1 MSEVIVIRCDGH
13 ECHLRQIET
22 MLADVVET
30 QKRILKGQTKMSKE
44 VDDLKTLEQ
53 AEEAE
58 ISQVLTILTQVR
70 AQVVD
75 QAAQIAALQAQIA
88 NLPLSTTDAAAVAE
102 MFAGIT
108 AKNAEMTA
116 ALNPVVTPPTV

>member
-1 MSEVIVIRCDGH
+1 
-13 ECHLRQIET
+13 
-22 MLADVVET
+22 
-30 QKRILKGQTKMSKE
+30 MSKE